1 MNNSVIQK
9 RFELEEIFE
18 RFYHSFQSKRQIKST
33 FIFFFL
39 VFYLAI
45 PGFHIPALE
54 FFSTRISG
62 VMEQRAIQNYFI
74 YFPSQDWIDYDS
86 MPISAKQGAI
96 AMEDGSFIHH
106 KGIDWVNLNASMR
119 ANKRRGKI
127 VRGGS
132 TITMQLAK
140 NIYFTT
146 SRNYFRKA
154 KEILVAMRMEKEISK
169 KEILE
174 QYLNI
179 IELGKGIFGIGEAA
193 NHYFNQDTERLTREQ
208 SARLIAV
215 IPSPLKNKPTDN
227 RSLVL
232 SRKGRVLARMSSAE
246 IP

>member
-1 MNNSVIQK
+1 MNNSIIQK

-18 RFYHSFQSKRQIKST
+18 RLYHSFQSKREIKSII
-33 FIFFFL
+33 IFFFI

-54 FFSTRISG
+54 IISTRISG
-62 VMEQRAIQNYFI
+62 VMEQRALQNYFI
-74 YFPSQDWIDYDS
+74 YFPSQDWIDYNS

-96 AMEDGSFIHH
+96 AMEDGSFMQH

-193 NHYFNQDTERLTREQ
+193 SHYFNQNAERLTREQ
-208 SARLIAV
+208 TARLIAV
-215 IPSPLKNKPTDN
+215 IPSPLKNKPTDH

>member
-1 MNNSVIQK
+1 
-9 RFELEEIFE
+9 
-18 RFYHSFQSKRQIKST
+18 
-33 FIFFFL
+33 
-39 VFYLAI
+39 
-45 PGFHIPALE
+45 
-54 FFSTRISG
+54 
-62 VMEQRAIQNYFI
+62 MEQRFLQNYFI
-74 YFPSQDWIDYDS
+74 YYPSQDWIDYDLL
-86 MPISAKQGAI
+86 PQSAKQGAVS
-96 AMEDGSFIHH
+96 MEDGLFMQH

-169 KEILE
+169 KYILE
-174 QYLNI
+174 HYLNI
-179 IELGKGIFGIGEAA
+179 IELGQGIFGIGEAA
-193 NHYFNQDTERLTREQ
+193 NYYFNLNAEELNRDQA
-208 SARLIAV
+208 ARLIAV

-232 SRKGRVLARMSSAE
+232 SRKSRVLARLSSAE

>member
-1 MNNSVIQK
+1 MNNLRIQQK
-9 RFELEEIFE
+9 LELEEIFE
-18 RFYHSFQSKRQIKST
+18 RLCNSFHSKIKLKCAA
-33 FIFFFL
+33 IFLFT

-45 PGFHIPALE
+45 PGFHVPSLE
-54 FFSTRISG
+54 LISTRISG
-62 VMEQRAIQNYFI
+62 VMEQRIIQNYFV
-74 YFPSQDWIDYDS
+74 YFPHQDWNDYDS
-86 MPISAKQGAI
+86 MPLTTKQGAVS
-96 AMEDGSFIHH
+96 MEDGMFLQH

-132 TITMQLAK
+132 TITMQVAK

-169 KEILE
+169 KDILE
-174 QYLNI
+174 HYLNI
-179 IELGKGIFGIGEAA
+179 IELGRGVFGIGEAA
-193 NHYFNQDTERLTREQ
+193 NYYFDRDAEELSRDQA
-208 SARLIAV
+208 ARLIAV

-232 SRKGRVLARMSSAE
+232 SRKSRVLARMSSAE